1 MNKKLVA
8 LALVLLLAVGG
19 LFATYTVTV
28 PGDVTALLKANVGE
42 FLEHG
47 FTVNSVKYQS
57 SIEILDA
64 FETNPS
70 FVYGYRTNA
79 QGAFEFRMTVGDF
92 KHTNGSN
99 IVKIADVKKGST
111 SPVAIDPVSGES
123 YYLLFSENNAVSLGT
138 VTHTGEDTFTIIPA
152 TATGTDHLGGT
163 ISAGQY
169 IGDATAGSYTS
180 TVTILISAS

>member
-8 LALVLLLAVGG
+8 LALVLIIAAGG
-19 LFATYTVTV
+19 LFATYSVTV
-28 PGDVTALLKANVGE
+28 PGTVTALLKANVGE

-57 SIEILDA
+57 SVEVLDA
-64 FETNPS
+64 FEINPS

-79 QGAFEFRMTVGDF
+79 QGVFEFRMTVGNF
-92 KHTNGSN
+92 LHTNGTSV
-99 IVKIADVKKGST
+99 VKIADVKKGT
-111 SPVAIDPVSGES
+111 VAIDPVSGQN

-152 TATGTDHLGGT
+152 AALGTDHLGGT
-163 ISAGQY
+163 IAAGQY
-169 IGDATAGSYTS
+169 VGDATAGSYTS
-180 TVTILISAS
+180 TVTIVISAS

>member
-1 MNKKLVA
+1 MNKKLIA

-19 LFATYTVTV
+19 LFATYSVTV
-28 PGDVTALLKANVGE
+28 PTSVEALLKANVGE

-79 QGAFEFRMTVGDF
+79 QGAFEFRMTVGNF
-92 KHTNGSN
+92 LHTNGSS
-99 IVKIADVKKGST
+99 IVKIADVKKSNV
-111 SPVAIDPVSGES
+111 SIDPVSGQS
-123 YYLLFSENNAVSLGT
+123 YYLLFSENNAESLGT
-138 VTHTGEDTFTIIPA
+138 VTHTGEDTFTIVPA
-152 TATGTDHLGGT
+152 TATGTDHLGTSIG
-163 ISAGQY
+163 AGQY
-169 IGDATAGSYTS
+169 VGDATPGAYTA
-180 TVTILISAS
+180 TVTIAISAS